1 MIKEEFT
8 LRVAI
13 CDDSLCER
21 MKLLEAFK
29 EYDPLHPPECYGC
42 GGELLDAA
50 KNDPP
55 IDIAFIDIYLRDE
68 NGIEIAKSLSE
79 ISPKTEFVFV
89 TTSSDHA
96 FDAFSINALHY
107 LVKPVT
113 VDGIAEAMN
122 RLFKLRR
129 KERQMISLPT
139 ANATSTVFLDEISFV
154 QSFGHAKEI
163 VLVNGKTIS
172 VWLSIAELEE
182 KLGDSFLKLN
192 RSTIV
197 NMEQIEQMGT
207 ESCILRDGTR
217 LEFAR
222 REQQTIREAYNNYLF
237 DRLNNQNG

>member
-1 MIKEEFT
+1 MMREEFT

-42 GGELLDAA
+42 GEELLAAA
-50 KNDPP
+50 KNEPP
-55 IDIAFIDIYLRDE
+55 IDIAFIDIYLHDK
-68 NGIEIAKSLSE
+68 NGIEIAQNLHE
-79 ISPKTEFVFV
+79 VSPKTEFVFV
-89 TTSSDHA
+89 TTSPDHA
-96 FDAFSINALHY
+96 VDAFSINALHY

-113 VDGIAEAMN
+113 VDGIAEAMR
-122 RLFKLRR
+122 RLSKLRR
-129 KERQMISLPT
+129 KERQMISFPT
-139 ANATSTVFLDEISFV
+139 ANGSNSLFLDEISFI

-163 VLVNGKTIS
+163 VLTNGKTS
-172 VWLSIAELEE
+172 QVWLTLVELEE
-182 KLGDSFLKLN
+182 LLGSTFLKLN

-197 NMEQIEQMGT
+197 NMEQIEHMGT

-222 REQQTIREAYNNYLF
+222 REQQAIRTAYNNYLF
-237 DRLNNQNG
+237 DRLNNQNV